1 MKDWTTTHGNKEE
14 AYGHMRQVVNGDN
27 LELNDHAT
35 IQELLHI
42 REENGS
48 IEGQDGY
55 HDDHAD
61 AFILACWALRT
72 CPGFDGKEKHSRRS
86 AMRRRHPMNIIRSAV
101 QL

>member
-1 MKDWTTTHGNKEE
+1 MDE
-14 AYGHMRQVVNGDN
+14 AYGHLRQVVNGDN

-42 REENGS
+42 REENGT

-61 AFILACWALRT
+61 ALVLAEWNRRT
-72 CPGFDGKEKHSRRS
+72 IPSSVTRPHGRRK
-86 AMRRRHPMNIIRSAV
+86 RYNKPRHPMTAVRS
-101 QL
+101 LM